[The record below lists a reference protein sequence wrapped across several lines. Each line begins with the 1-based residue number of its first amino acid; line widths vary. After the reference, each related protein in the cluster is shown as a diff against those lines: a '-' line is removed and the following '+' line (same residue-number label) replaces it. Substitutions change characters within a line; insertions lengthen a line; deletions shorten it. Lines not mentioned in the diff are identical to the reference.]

1 MIRVGIG
8 GWDFDEW
15 RGGAFYPAGLAKSD
29 ALRYASRRL
38 TSIEINA
45 TFYKSQGAESFRRW
59 REETPE
65 NFVFAVKGHRA
76 VTAKAKLAE
85 SAEAIRFFFDS
96 GVLELKEK
104 LGPILWQMP
113 HNKKFNAEDFA
124 AFLKLLPP
132 EANGRPLM
140 HVLEP
145 RHETFVTPEFVEL
158 AAKARMPIV
167 YADSDDYPAI
177 ADLTGDFIYARLQRS
192 REEEKAGY
200 TPRDLDQWALCSK
213 VWAEGGSPR
222 MLRYVGEA
230 TRGDKPRDV
239 YVYFIAGAKLR
250 NPRAAMALIERLGP
264 ENRAAGGYEELA
276 SSKSASATRTSKRT
290 SAGAAKSKTKAKP
303 AARAARPA
311 SSKAKP
317 GTARS
322 SVKARTT
329 AKAKTAASKAG
340 GKKAT
345 GAAKR
350 ASTARKPG

>member
-192 REEEKAGY
+192 RGCGG
-200 TPRDLDQWALCSK
+200 PR
-213 VWAEGGSPR
+213 R
-222 MLRYVGEA
+222 R
-230 TRGDKPRDV
+230 
-239 YVYFIAGAKLR
+239 
-250 NPRAAMALIERLGP
+250 
-264 ENRAAGGYEELA
+264 
-276 SSKSASATRTSKRT
+276 
-290 SAGAAKSKTKAKP
+290 
-303 AARAARPA
+303 
-311 SSKAKP
+311 
-317 GTARS
+317 
-322 SVKARTT
+322 
-329 AKAKTAASKAG
+329 
-340 GKKAT
+340 
-345 GAAKR
+345 
-350 ASTARKPG
+350 